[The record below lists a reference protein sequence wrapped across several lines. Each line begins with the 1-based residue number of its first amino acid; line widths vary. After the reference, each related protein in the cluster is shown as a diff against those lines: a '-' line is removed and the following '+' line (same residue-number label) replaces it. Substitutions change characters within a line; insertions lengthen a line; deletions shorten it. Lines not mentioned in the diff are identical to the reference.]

1 MFAQTENPSDSKI
14 SQNYLKRVHETANIL
29 SQMAHAIH
37 LYDLEQSNLNEMKN
51 KSRSSKQIVQKG
63 SMKSKKKTND
73 IFNLIKRMKNL
84 IGLINAEKFNFEDL
98 DAWRMGSLMDRRFRD
113 HWKIRSDELNSL
125 RINCKQQIDAGQIIS
140 VANLREKIDLNQNKI
155 IDEEKTLIDSIKEA
169 ELEAYYKT
177 KLLDQLR
184 DQIENYSRRMKYTLE
199 RDLERHCHKIANETG
214 KFSQNVLEKKIL
226 DTIEKMNAL
235 SDQYIDDRQLNLMFQ
250 TFWESEDA
258 IGGPEIKQ
266 LKDNNAK
273 AYAEQKVYY
282 RLYIKQGFEAAFD
295 SERYDVAVKQEFN
308 KYQELENW
316 KFTEKDLLA
325 INVMNDKEYFH
336 EPSRLS
342 KRYWKESWINHHIPS
357 FLSKSPTYDLCM
369 SQILDRFK
377 ELIQGNPYTEKGYD
391 GDVDFTKIRDLCI
404 QFAISIK
411 KVTDDYDITQYVKP
425 IFTVRCIAFASQMLR
440 KRIDE
445 NSALSELKNDPVHQF
460 NKKKNFYLKLF
471 KMKLLGAQ
479 RSQIWQQQLH
489 EFFKEALIH
498 LYLNLNE
505 SYATHE
511 VIDKFIRECS
521 GKSERKS
528 RIILPLQTYD
538 LTYTFCVVS
547 IIQLIK
553 SFPSLETYR
562 RFRFCLY
569 MNILEDS
576 KIMTKSDAWEKWHEI
591 SNYDMRPREKQFL
604 S

>member
-1 MFAQTENPSDSKI
+1 MLLVQDTRFNDVIEIDDTFNTNSFLKTLREKHGVHNQKLNSIFLHHMFAQTENPSDSKI
-14 SQNYLKRVHETANIL
+14 SQKYLNRVHETARIL
-29 SQMAHAIH
+29 SNMAHAIH
-37 LYDLEQSNLNEMKN
+37 LLDLEQSNMKN
-51 KSRSSKQIVQKG
+51 KPHSFGRIIEKDF
-63 SMKSKKKTND
+63 MKSKIKTND
-73 IFNLIKRMKNL
+73 LSNLIKRMGNL

-98 DAWRMGSLMDRRFRD
+98 DAWRMGSLMERRFRD

-140 VANLREKIDLNQNKI
+140 VADLHEKIDSSQSKI
-155 IDEEKTLIDSIKEA
+155 IDEEKTLITSIKEA
-169 ELEAYYKT
+169 ELETYYKN

-184 DQIENYSRRMKYTLE
+184 DQIENHSRRIKYTLE
-199 RDLERHCHKIANETG
+199 RDLERHCHKIAKETG

-226 DTIEKMNAL
+226 DTIERMDAL
-235 SDQYIDDRQLNLMFQ
+235 RDQFIDDMQLNLMFQ

-273 AYAEQKVYY
+273 AYQEQRIYY

-295 SERYDVAVKQEFN
+295 SERYDVAVKQEF
-308 KYQELENW
+308 KRYKALENW

-325 INVMNDKEYFH
+325 IKVMNDKLYFH

-342 KRYWKESWINHHIPS
+342 SRYWSESLNRFIPS
-357 FLSKSPTYDLCM
+357 IVSKSPTYDLCM
-369 SQILDRFK
+369 SEILDRLK
-377 ELIQGNPYTEKGYD
+377 DLIEGNPYTEKGYD

-404 QFAISIK
+404 QFATSIK
-411 KVTDDYDITQYVKP
+411 KVTDDYDITKFVKP
-425 IFTVRCIAFASQMLR
+425 IFTVRCIAFASRMLR

-460 NKKKNFYLKLF
+460 NKKKPFYLKLF

-479 RSQIWQQQLH
+479 RSQIWQQQFH

-498 LYLNLNE
+498 IYLKLNE

-521 GKSERKS
+521 RNSERKS
-528 RIILPLQTYD
+528 
-538 LTYTFCVVS
+538 
-547 IIQLIK
+547 
-553 SFPSLETYR
+553 
-562 RFRFCLY
+562 
-569 MNILEDS
+569 
-576 KIMTKSDAWEKWHEI
+576 
-591 SNYDMRPREKQFL
+591 
-604 S
+604 